1 MIETMIVSQLLVLP
15 QKLLHFP
22 WQRAIKRL
30 THRFADD
37 RLGQTAGALTFT
49 TLIAL
54 VPLLTV
60 ALAVVTAFPVF
71 DQFQTVLQR
80 WLVESLIPETISRQV
95 LGYLTQFTT
104 KASRLGSFGFAALML
119 SAVALILTIDR
130 SLNTIWRVRQQRAW
144 GQRLLLYWAA
154 LTLGPLLV
162 AAGLVTMASVI
173 SWSGGS
179 LRYQGPGV
187 KLALGVLEFL
197 LLWGGISGLYR
208 FVPNTHVAWRPLLL
222 GSFFT
227 ALVLEAARSGLTFY
241 LASMPTFSLVYGTFA
256 TVPILLVWIYTTW
269 VVVLL
274 GAVLVASW
282 PALSNDSLDGY
293 EDQAGR
299 GFTLALGCLRL
310 LQQARLQ
317 SAGGLDVPRLAKQLS
332 VESWEVDEV
341 LDLLTQLDWVG
352 RLSEDNSPRY
362 VLLIDLA
369 STQAAPLID
378 HLLLADTPHSQ
389 AVWARWKDWRLAEL
403 V

>member
-1 MIETMIVSQLLVLP
+1 MIVSQLLRLP

-22 WQRAIKRL
+22 WRRATKRL

-80 WLVESLIPETISRQV
+80 WLVESLIPESISRQV

-104 KASRLGSFGFAALML
+104 KASRLGTLGFAALML

-187 KLALGVLEFL
+187 KMALGMLEFL

-208 FVPNTHVAWRPLLL
+208 FVPNTHVAWRPLLV

-282 PALSNDSLDGY
+282 PALVNDSSSAD
-293 EDQAGR
+293 EEQAGR

-310 LQQARLQ
+310 LEQARLQ
-317 SAGGLDVPRLAKQLS
+317 SAGGWDVPRLAQQLGA
-332 VESWEVDEV
+332 EAWEVDQV
-341 LDLLTQLDWVG
+341 LGLLQQLDWVG
-352 RLSEDNSPRY
+352 RLSEDDSPRY
-362 VLLIDLA
+362 VLLIDMA
-369 STQAAPLID
+369 TTRAAPLINQ
-378 HLLLADTPHSQ
+378 LLLADTAHTQ
-389 AVWARWKDWRLAEL
+389 AVWSRWQDWRLAEL

>member
-1 MIETMIVSQLLVLP
+1 MIVSQLLRLP

-22 WQRAIKRL
+22 WRRATKRL

-80 WLVESLIPETISRQV
+80 WLVESLIPESISRQV

-104 KASRLGSFGFAALML
+104 KASRLGTLGFAALML

-187 KLALGVLEFL
+187 KMALGMLEFL

-208 FVPNTHVAWRPLLL
+208 FVPNTHVAWRPLLV

-282 PALSNDSLDGY
+282 PALVNDSSSAD
-293 EDQAGR
+293 EEQAGR
-299 GFTLALGCLRL
+299 GFPLALGCLRL
-310 LQQARLQ
+310 LEQARLQ
-317 SAGGLDVPRLAKQLS
+317 SAGGRDVPRLAQQLGA
-332 VESWEVDEV
+332 EAWEVDQV
-341 LDLLTQLDWVG
+341 LGLLQQLDWVG
-352 RLSEDNSPRY
+352 RLSEDDSPRY
-362 VLLIDLA
+362 ALLIDMA
-369 STQAAPLID
+369 TTRAAPLINQ
-378 HLLLADTPHSQ
+378 LLLADTAHTQ
-389 AVWARWKDWRLAEL
+389 AVWSRWQDWRLAEL

>member
-1 MIETMIVSQLLVLP
+1 MD
-15 QKLLHFP
+15 
-22 WQRAIKRL
+22 
-30 THRFADD
+30 RFADD

-60 ALAVVTAFPVF
+60 ALAVVTAFPIF

-80 WLVESLIPETISRQV
+80 WLVESLIPESISRQV

-119 SAVALILTIDR
+119 SAVALMLTIDR

-173 SWSGGS
+173 AWSGGS

-187 KLALGVLEFL
+187 KMALGVLEFL
-197 LLWGGISGLYR
+197 LLWGGISALYR
-208 FVPNTHVAWRPLLL
+208 LVPNTNVAWRPVLV
-222 GSFFT
+222 GSFVT
-227 ALVLEAARSGLTFY
+227 ALVLEGARSVLAWY
-241 LASMPTFSLVYGTFA
+241 LASMPTFSLIYGTFA
-256 TVPILLVWIYTTW
+256 TVPILLVWIYTAW
-269 VVVLL
+269 VVVLF

-282 PALSNDSLDGY
+282 PSLSQGLSDAHDSHAGQSFALS
-293 EDQAGR
+293 
-299 GFTLALGCLRL
+299 LGCLRL

-317 SAGGLDVPRLAKQLS
+317 SAGGLGLDGLAQPLQADPWQ
-332 VESWEVDEV
+332 VQEV
-341 LDLLTQLDWVG
+341 LDTLVQLDWVG
-352 RLSEDNSPRY
+352 VLNQPQALRY
-362 VLLIDLA
+362 ALLIDLA
-369 STQAAPLID
+369 STRAAPLMNQ
-378 HLLLADTPHSQ
+378 LLLNDNAQTQ
-389 AVWARWKDWRLAEL
+389 AVWARWQDWRLAEL
-403 V
+403 I

>member
-1 MIETMIVSQLLVLP
+1 MIETMIVSQLLSLP

-22 WQRAIKRL
+22 WQRATKRL

-80 WLVESLIPETISRQV
+80 WLVESLIPESISRQV

-104 KASRLGSFGFAALML
+104 KASRLGSWGFAALLM
-119 SAVALILTIDR
+119 SAVALMLTIDR

-187 KLALGVLEFL
+187 KMALGVLEFL

-227 ALVLEAARSGLTFY
+227 ALVLQAARSGLTFY

-282 PALSNDSLDGY
+282 PALVNDASDG
-293 EDQAGR
+293 EEEQAGR
-299 GFTLALGCLRL
+299 GFALALACLRL

-317 SAGGLDVPRLAKQLS
+317 SAGGWNVQRLAQQLCA
-332 VESWEVDEV
+332 ETWEVEEV
-341 LDLLTQLDWVG
+341 LGLLQQLDWVG
-352 RLSEDNSPRY
+352 RLNEDGNPRY
-362 VLLIDLA
+362 VLLIDMA
-369 STQAAPLID
+369 TTRAAPLINQ
-378 HLLLADTPHSQ
+378 LLLADTPHSQ
-389 AVWARWKDWRLAEL
+389 AVWARCKDWRLAEL

>member
-1 MIETMIVSQLLVLP
+1 MD
-15 QKLLHFP
+15 
-22 WQRAIKRL
+22 
-30 THRFADD
+30 RFADD

-60 ALAVVTAFPVF
+60 ALAVVTAFPIF

-80 WLVESLIPETISRQV
+80 WLVESLIPESISRQV

-119 SAVALILTIDR
+119 SAVALMLTIDR

-173 SWSGGS
+173 AWSGGS

-187 KLALGVLEFL
+187 KMALGVLEFL
-197 LLWGGISGLYR
+197 LLWGGISALYR
-208 FVPNTHVAWRPLLL
+208 LVPNTYVAWRPVLV
-222 GSFFT
+222 GSFVT
-227 ALVLEAARSGLTFY
+227 ALVLEGARSVLAWY
-241 LASMPTFSLVYGTFA
+241 LASMPTFSLIYGTFA
-256 TVPILLVWIYTTW
+256 TVPILLVWIYTAW
-269 VVVLL
+269 VVVLF

-282 PALSNDSLDGY
+282 PSLSQGLSDAHDSHAGQSFALS
-293 EDQAGR
+293 
-299 GFTLALGCLRL
+299 LGCLRL

-317 SAGGLDVPRLAKQLS
+317 SAGGLGLDGLAQPLQADPWQ
-332 VESWEVDEV
+332 VQEV
-341 LDLLTQLDWVG
+341 LDTLVQLDWVG
-352 RLSEDNSPRY
+352 VLDEPHDPRY
-362 VLLIDLA
+362 ALLIDLA
-369 STQAAPLID
+369 STRAAPLMNQ
-378 HLLLADTPHSQ
+378 LLLADTAHTQ
-389 AVWARWKDWRLAEL
+389 AVWARWKDWCVAEL

>member
-1 MIETMIVSQLLVLP
+1 MIVSQLLRLP

-22 WQRAIKRL
+22 WRRATKRL

-80 WLVESLIPETISRQV
+80 WLVESLIPESISRQV

-104 KASRLGSFGFAALML
+104 KASRLGTLGFAALML

-187 KLALGVLEFL
+187 KMALGMLEFL

-208 FVPNTHVAWRPLLL
+208 FVPNTHVAWRPLLV

-282 PALSNDSLDGY
+282 PALVNDSSSAD
-293 EDQAGR
+293 EEQAGR

-310 LQQARLQ
+310 LEQARLQ
-317 SAGGLDVPRLAKQLS
+317 SAGGWDVPRLAQQLGA
-332 VESWEVDEV
+332 EAWEVDQV
-341 LDLLTQLDWVG
+341 LGLLQQLDWVG
-352 RLSEDNSPRY
+352 RLSEDDSPRY
-362 VLLIDLA
+362 ALLIDMA
-369 STQAAPLID
+369 TTRAAPLINQ
-378 HLLLADTPHSQ
+378 LLLADTAHTQ
-389 AVWARWKDWRLAEL
+389 AVWSRWQDWRLAEL

>member
-1 MIETMIVSQLLVLP
+1 M
-15 QKLLHFP
+15 
-22 WQRAIKRL
+22 
-30 THRFADD
+30 HRFADD

-80 WLVESLIPETISRQV
+80 WLVESLIPESISRQV

-119 SAVALILTIDR
+119 SALALILTIDR
-130 SLNTIWRVRQQRAW
+130 SLNTIWRVRQQRPW

-173 SWSGGS
+173 TWSGGS

-187 KLALGVLEFL
+187 KMALGVLEFL
-197 LLWGGISGLYR
+197 LLWGGISALYR
-208 FVPNTHVAWRPLLL
+208 FVPNTQVSWRPLLL

-282 PALSNDSLDGY
+282 PALANDLSDTY
-293 EDQAGR
+293 EERAGR
-299 GFTLALGCLRL
+299 GFALALGCLRL

-317 SAGGLDVPRLAKQLS
+317 SAGGLDVTRLAQQLG
-332 VESWEVDEV
+332 VESWEIDEV
-341 LDLLTQLDWVG
+341 MGLLTQLDWVG
-352 RLSEDNSPRY
+352 RLSESTAPRY

-369 STQAAPLID
+369 TTRAAPLMNL
-378 HLLLADTPHSQ
+378 LLLADNAHTQ
-389 AVWARWKDWRLAEL
+389 AVWARWQDWRLAEL
-403 V
+403 I

>member
-1 MIETMIVSQLLVLP
+1 M
-15 QKLLHFP
+15 
-22 WQRAIKRL
+22 KRL
-30 THRFADD
+30 MHRFADD

-80 WLVESLIPETISRQV
+80 WLVESLIPESISRQV

-104 KASRLGSFGFAALML
+104 KASRLGSLGFAALML

-187 KLALGVLEFL
+187 KTALGVLEFL

-208 FVPNTHVAWRPLLL
+208 FVPNTHVAWRPLLVV
-222 GSFFT
+222 SFFT

-241 LASMPTFSLVYGTFA
+241 LASMPTFSLIYGTFA

-282 PALSNDSLDGY
+282 PALVNDASAGD
-293 EDQAGR
+293 ENQAGR
-299 GFTLALGCLRL
+299 GFALALACLRL
-310 LQQARLQ
+310 LQQARLE
-317 SAGGLDVPRLAKQLS
+317 SAGGWDVPRLAQQLGA
-332 VESWEVDEV
+332 ETWEVEEV
-341 LDLLTQLDWVG
+341 LALLQTLDWVG
-352 RLSEDNSPRY
+352 RLNEDGSPRY
-362 VLLIDLA
+362 VLLIDTA
-369 STQAAPLID
+369 TTRAAPLMNQ
-378 HLLLADTPHSQ
+378 LLLNDNAQTQ

-403 V
+403 L

>member
-1 MIETMIVSQLLVLP
+1 MD
-15 QKLLHFP
+15 
-22 WQRAIKRL
+22 
-30 THRFADD
+30 RFADD

-60 ALAVVTAFPVF
+60 ALAVVTAFPIF

-80 WLVESLIPETISRQV
+80 WLVESLIPESISRQV

-119 SAVALILTIDR
+119 SAVALMLTIDR

-144 GQRLLLYWAA
+144 GQRLLLYWGA

-187 KLALGVLEFL
+187 KMALGVLEFL
-197 LLWGGISGLYR
+197 LLWGGISALYR
-208 FVPNTHVAWRPLLL
+208 LVPNTYVAWRPVLV
-222 GSFFT
+222 GSFVT
-227 ALVLEAARSGLTFY
+227 ALVLEGARSVLAWY
-241 LASMPTFSLVYGTFA
+241 LASMPTFSLIYGTFA
-256 TVPILLVWIYTTW
+256 TVPILLVWIYTAW
-269 VVVLL
+269 VVVLF

-282 PALSNDSLDGY
+282 PSLSQGLSDAHDSHAGQSFALS
-293 EDQAGR
+293 
-299 GFTLALGCLRL
+299 LGCLRL
-310 LQQARLQ
+310 LQQARMQ
-317 SAGGLDVPRLAKQLS
+317 SAGGLGLDGLAQPLQADPWQ
-332 VESWEVDEV
+332 VQEV
-341 LDLLTQLDWVG
+341 LDTLVQLDWVG
-352 RLSEDNSPRY
+352 VLNQPQALRY
-362 VLLIDLA
+362 ALLIDLA
-369 STQAAPLID
+369 STRAAPLMNQ
-378 HLLLADTPHSQ
+378 LLLNDNAQTQ
-389 AVWARWKDWRLAEL
+389 AVWARWKDWCVAEL

>member
-1 MIETMIVSQLLVLP
+1 MD
-15 QKLLHFP
+15 
-22 WQRAIKRL
+22 
-30 THRFADD
+30 RFADD

-60 ALAVVTAFPVF
+60 ALAVVTAFPIF

-80 WLVESLIPETISRQV
+80 WLVESLIPESISRQV

-119 SAVALILTIDR
+119 SAVALMLTIDR

-162 AAGLVTMASVI
+162 AAGLLTMVSVI
-173 SWSGGS
+173 TWSGGS

-187 KLALGVLEFL
+187 KMALGVLEFL
-197 LLWGGISGLYR
+197 LLWGGISALYR
-208 FVPNTHVAWRPLLL
+208 LVPNTYVAWRPVLV
-222 GSFFT
+222 GSFVT
-227 ALVLEAARSGLTFY
+227 ALVLEGARSVLAWY
-241 LASMPTFSLVYGTFA
+241 LASMPTFSLIYGTFA
-256 TVPILLVWIYTTW
+256 TVPILLVWIYTAW
-269 VVVLL
+269 VVVLF

-282 PALSNDSLDGY
+282 PSLSQGLSDAHDSHAGQSFALS
-293 EDQAGR
+293 
-299 GFTLALGCLRL
+299 LGCLRL

-317 SAGGLDVPRLAKQLS
+317 SAGGLGLDGLAQPLQADPWQ
-332 VESWEVDEV
+332 VQEV
-341 LDLLTQLDWVG
+341 LDTLVQLDWVG
-352 RLSEDNSPRY
+352 VLNEPHDPRY
-362 VLLIDLA
+362 ALLIDLA
-369 STQAAPLID
+369 STRAAPLMNQ
-378 HLLLADTPHSQ
+378 LLLNDNAQTQ
-389 AVWARWKDWRLAEL
+389 AVWARWKDWCVAEL

>member
-1 MIETMIVSQLLVLP
+1 MIVTQLLSLP

-30 THRFADD
+30 MHRFADD

-80 WLVESLIPETISRQV
+80 WLVESLIPESISRQV

-104 KASRLGSFGFAALML
+104 KASRLGSLGFAALML

-187 KLALGVLEFL
+187 KMALGILEFL

-208 FVPNTHVAWRPLLL
+208 FVPNTYVAWRPLLL
-222 GSFFT
+222 GSFLT

-241 LASMPTFSLVYGTFA
+241 LASMPTFSLIYGTFA

-282 PALSNDSLDGY
+282 PALVNDASDGD
-293 EDQAGR
+293 ENQAGR
-299 GFTLALGCLRL
+299 SFALALSCLRL
-310 LQQARLQ
+310 LHQARLQ
-317 SAGGLDVPRLAKQLS
+317 SAGGWDVPRLAQQLGA
-332 VESWEVDEV
+332 ETWEVEEV
-341 LDLLTQLDWVG
+341 LALLQQLDWVG
-352 RLSEDNSPRY
+352 RLNENASPRY
-362 VLLIDLA
+362 VLLIDMA
-369 STQAAPLID
+369 TTRAAPLMNQ
-378 HLLLADTPHSQ
+378 LLLNDNAQTQ
-389 AVWARWKDWRLAEL
+389 AVWARWKDWRLSEL
-403 V
+403 I